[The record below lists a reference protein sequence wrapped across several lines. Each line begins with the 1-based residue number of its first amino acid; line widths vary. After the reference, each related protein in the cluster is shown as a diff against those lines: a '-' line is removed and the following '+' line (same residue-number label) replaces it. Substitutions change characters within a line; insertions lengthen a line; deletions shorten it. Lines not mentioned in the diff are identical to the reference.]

1 MAAAPERPGRRA
13 APGGP
18 GRELMARV
26 FSEVLSSI
34 SFAICA
40 AVHPAAAPAGR
51 DYSFKFVRSLSHC
64 S

>member
-40 AVHPAAAPAGR
+40 PLLRRRAGTIV
-51 DYSFKFVRSLSHC
+51 SSLLEV
-64 S
+64 